1 MYNTPRKENIK
12 SRDYHVTPAITTV
25 DKSYNTGDKLDVD
38 DDDDVMEISDD
49 ELEVFPPPS
58 EQADIGQDELLA
70 TYIDSRGNLWFVDGL
85 YLRGE

>member
-1 MYNTPRKENIK
+1 
-12 SRDYHVTPAITTV
+12 
-25 DKSYNTGDKLDVD
+25 VD

>member
-1 MYNTPRKENIK
+1 M
-12 SRDYHVTPAITTV
+12 
-25 DKSYNTGDKLDVD
+25 D

-58 EQADIGQDELLA
+58 EQADIDQDELLA
-70 TYIDSRGNLWFVDGL
+70 TTYIDGRGNLWFVDGL